1 MAMIHMQQ
9 ILYLTSDDQMTVS
22 DTLSKQHTSAAYLTQ
37 VQAASQCTQTYIDT
51 YLYITHRVSGQPQRR
66 IDTDSYL
73 PH

>member
-37 VQAASQCTQTYIDT
+37 VRAASQCTQTYIDT
-51 YLYITHRVSGQPQRR
+51 YLYINTQSVWSASEEDRH
-66 IDTDSYL
+66 
-73 PH
+73 